1 MDELNNSRRMQ
12 SNNENMIGNNE
23 EKKLKNIHIE
33 AKKKEID
40 VRRKTDE
47 KRQVNI
53 EQGRREKNA
62 YTILFAAAGIA
73 DRGAA

>member
-1 MDELNNSRRMQ
+1 
-12 SNNENMIGNNE
+12 
-23 EKKLKNIHIE
+23 LKT
-33 AKKKEID
+33 KKKEID